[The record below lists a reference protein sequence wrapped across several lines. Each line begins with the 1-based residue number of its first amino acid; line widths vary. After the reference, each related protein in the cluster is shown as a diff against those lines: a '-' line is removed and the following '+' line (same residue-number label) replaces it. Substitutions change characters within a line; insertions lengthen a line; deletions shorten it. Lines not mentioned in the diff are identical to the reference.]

1 MRLVMSPGFRTESS
15 QRRLVCCCE
24 DCAHFV
30 EDAPGTEGG
39 AGACDLLVPTAPHR
53 RAAWAS
59 APDGAPLSFCKMF
72 EADDR
77 PPLAPRVEASAPAAP
92 GTFDTTS
99 DPVALSPATRT
110 P

>member
-1 MRLVMSPGFRTESS
+1 MLLVMSPEFRTESS

-30 EDAPGTEGG
+30 ADAPGADGCV
-39 AGACDLLVPTAPHR
+39 GACDLLFPTAPHR

-59 APDGAPLSFCKMF
+59 AADGAALSFCKMF

-77 PPLAPRVEASAPAAP
+77 PPLPPPVEAAAPADA

-99 DPVALSPATRT
+99 DPVALTPATRT